1 MNRTLAILVGAP
13 VIATALL
20 SSPAPPVWADPAGP
34 PAGDNATP
42 PESASSPE
50 AFAAGADPG
59 APVAV
64 GPGSGAPIA
73 DACRQFAGALNV
85 AASNY
90 EDFAYA
96 TAGNGNTVDYQDP
109 NVWRSNVIGRTA
121 LREAAGAAL
130 VAARTPG
137 LPPEVA
143 DPMTAWS
150 LRATKLLVVMG
161 LHGGGDSLNS
171 NATELNSDA
180 RDAQMAC
187 ATHGG
192 HA

>member
-1 MNRTLAILVGAP
+1 MNRALATMISAAVL
-13 VIATALL
+13 AT
-20 SSPAPPVWADPAGP
+20 SSASVAWADPADNPGAGSPAPAENAPGP
-34 PAGDNATP
+34 
-42 PESASSPE
+42 EV
-50 AFAAGADPG
+50 FAAGADPG
-59 APVAV
+59 GPVAAA
-64 GPGSGAPIA
+64 PQSGDPVA
-73 DACRQFAGALNV
+73 DACRHFGAALNV

-109 NVWRSNVIGRTA
+109 NVWRTNVIGRTA
-121 LREAAGAAL
+121 LREAAATAL
-130 VAARTPG
+130 AAARTPG

-161 LHGGGDSLNS
+161 LRGGGDSLNS
-171 NATELNSDA
+171 NANELNSDA
-180 RDAQMAC
+180 HDAQMAC

-192 HA
+192 HS